1 MDLDIINKKKSR
13 KGLPR
18 QSLMKTE
25 VLTTLELPRNYK
37 RLWLSNKKKKKR
49 KESQREEEE
58 DELLTRERKTKKRHE
73 QTNASILVHPVEEKS
88 VPQRLKDLSEIDEKD
103 KKLVHISLKNRKF
116 VAQVAHTPRRAITVQ
131 PTLEVREFVLFSAF
145 PKRIKTEATKVKPK
159 FGEKEWIVSFSRN
172 KKNPTSSSS
181 YSESIDER
189 QKKINDCNNIEIMGQ
204 W

>member
-1 MDLDIINKKKSR
+1 M
-13 KGLPR
+13 
-18 QSLMKTE
+18 
-25 VLTTLELPRNYK
+25 
-37 RLWLSNKKKKKR
+37 
-49 KESQREEEE
+49 
-58 DELLTRERKTKKRHE
+58 
-73 QTNASILVHPVEEKS
+73 HPVEEKS

-103 KKLVHISLKNRKF
+103 KKLVQIALQKRKV
-116 VAQVAHTPRRAITVQ
+116 VAQVAPTPKRAKTVQ